1 MRKIITLA
9 LCLSAMTPFASAE
22 ETTTTHNWFLLEKTG
37 TLTVYSTPHY
47 GNFTDPFKFLN
58 GDITASSE
66 SSFSASVTLK
76 LSTED
81 VTSFENTPEV
91 GLCISST
98 KSTPTVADGKIVL
111 GTEFKTYDFT
121 ISGLD
126 AGFTYYYRPYVVLS
140 GNIYYGETS
149 NVTMFGT
156 QYAHSDVDGYRFVD
170 LDLPSKVLW
179 ATANLGAIASADTGD
194 YLAWGEDESK
204 DAYTSTTYKFCNGTT
219 STAMTKYTDSDGLY
233 TLEDADNAAMT
244 RWSQNC
250 SLPTVA
256 DCQELIEHCSWSW
269 ITRTNVKGETVK
281 GYLVTSNK
289 NGNSIFL
296 PVAGC
301 MADTTQKNFGT
312 DGYYWCNSVYSDNTI
327 RANYMLMN
335 ADGKWANGTGFER
348 YYGISVRPVSHINSE
363 D

>member
-1 MRKIITLA
+1 MRKIIALA
-9 LCLSAMTPFASAE
+9 LCLSAMAPFASAE
-22 ETTTTHNWFLLEKTG
+22 DTTTTHNWFLLEKTG
-37 TLTVYSTPHY
+37 TLTVYAAPHY
-47 GNFTDPFKFLN
+47 GNFTDPFTFLN

-66 SSFSASVTLK
+66 SSFSASVTLR

-98 KSTPTVADGKIVL
+98 KTTPTVADGKLVL
-111 GTEFKTYDFT
+111 GTEFKTYEFT

-149 NVTMFGT
+149 TVTMFGT

-179 ATANLGAIASADTGD
+179 ATANIGALTTADTGD

-204 DAYTSTTYKFCNGTT
+204 DAYTTNTYKFCDGTT
-219 STAMTKYTDSDGLY
+219 STAMNKYTDSDGLY
-233 TLEDADNAAMT
+233 TLEDEDDAAMT

-256 DCQELIEHCSWSW
+256 DCQELIEHCSWTWS
-269 ITRTNVKGETVK
+269 TRTNVKGETVK
-281 GYLVTSNK
+281 GYLVTSLT

-301 MADTTQKNFGT
+301 MDDTKQKGFGT
-312 DGYYWCNSVYSDNTI
+312 TGYYWCNSVYSDNKI
-327 RANYMLMN
+327 RANYMLMTS
-335 ADGKWANGTGFER
+335 DGKWADGTGFER
-348 YYGISVRPVSHINSE
+348 IYGASVRPVSHINSE